1 MTLNHSE
8 IESAGLR
15 ILEHICEYD
24 QNLKAGEKTGD
35 QVSRIVTAC
44 RELEALVTPSQVWN
58 LQIAT
63 AHHRASVMCMLLDWK
78 IPQILSE
85 ASGAMS
91 LGELSK
97 ASGVAEPLLR
107 GIMRESAFNFIF
119 DEPQSDVYR
128 LNRHSRTMLNP
139 GFAAILHYQYVFWKG
154 WKRGDIRNSTDIMD
168 SSDVNLRP
176 GAHLPEY
183 VLNIKGMPIDSSPT
197 TAFQMAFNTERSFYE
212 FHEQVDRVRGARFDA
227 YMETLTAL
235 TDKPIELF
243 FPFHKLNPGSLVVD
257 VGGGKGHNSIRLA
270 RQEPHLSF
278 IVQDYEGKRPS
289 VADENSEAIPQQVQW
304 QQHDYLLEQ
313 PVKRA
318 DVYLLSNVIMDCDS
332 R

>member
-1 MTLNHSE
+1 MTAPACRTCNKYPRKGPKHLALPTTYIPYLYPTATRTRNPRRAMTLNHSE

-107 GIMRESAFNFIF
+107 MYFQRLWR
-119 DEPQSDVYR
+119 QKYDV
-128 LNRHSRTMLNP
+128 P
-139 GFAAILHYQYVFWKG
+139 
-154 WKRGDIRNSTDIMD
+154 
-168 SSDVNLRP
+168 
-176 GAHLPEY
+176 
-183 VLNIKGMPIDSSPT
+183 
-197 TAFQMAFNTERSFYE
+197 
-212 FHEQVDRVRGARFDA
+212 
-227 YMETLTAL
+227 
-235 TDKPIELF
+235 
-243 FPFHKLNPGSLVVD
+243 
-257 VGGGKGHNSIRLA
+257 
-270 RQEPHLSF
+270 
-278 IVQDYEGKRPS
+278 YEGLPLFRGYHEGKCF
-289 VADENSEAIPQQVQW
+289 QL
-304 QQHDYLLEQ
+304 HH
-313 PVKRA
+313 
-318 DVYLLSNVIMDCDS
+318 
-332 R
+332 